1 MRSAAHSQHSVHYV
15 SVSSA
20 PGHKIR
26 LVGDVAAKQ
35 GILHVALTA
44 QGQTGAGTVI
54 VSGGTAFMRGDAFML
69 RTYFNLPKAAAT
81 KYAGKWISV
90 PSSNPGYA
98 STSDLAT
105 FSSLLTLLFTQQTK
119 LSLVSSLVNLIG
131 VRGTVHG
138 TGSLTAVT
146 TIFAPATGKPLP
158 VKQIAKSSGDLG
170 SGVITLSNWN
180 EPVHV
185 TEPTAV
191 SISTVVGG

>member
-20 PGHKIR
+20 PGHTIR
-26 LVGDVAAKQ
+26 LVGDVDAKK
-35 GILHVALTA
+35 GILQVTLTA
-44 QGQTGAGTVI
+44 HGQTGAATVM
-54 VSGGTAFMRGDAFML
+54 VSSGTAFMRGDALML
-69 RTYFNLPKAAAT
+69 RTYFGLPKAAAT

-98 STSDLAT
+98 TTADGVT
-105 FSSLLTLLFTQQTK
+105 FPSYFSHLFPQLTK
-119 LSLVSSLVNLIG
+119 LSFVSSLVALVG

-146 TIFAPATGKPLP
+146 TIFAPAHGKPLP

-170 SGVITLSNWN
+170 SGVVTMSNWN
-180 EPVHV
+180 EAVHV

-191 SISTVVGG
+191 AISTVVGG